1 MKYFKLALLLS
12 VALLSACN
20 EQPDTIYVKDN
31 FEVDGCSVKYVNHPR
46 LPNFYIAR
54 CGETT
59 TESHQYSSG
68 KARYTTANIVVES
81 TVELRKRLE
90 KEESRDKA
98 LLKLTEDEK
107 TLLGVK

>member
-12 VALLSACN
+12 VVLLSACD
-20 EQPDTIYVKDN
+20 PLPAPYVKQSFD
-31 FEVDGCSVKYVNHPR
+31 VDGCSVKYIKHST

-68 KARYTTANIVVES
+68 KAHYTTANIVVES
-81 TVELRKRLE
+81 TSELRKRLE
-90 KEESRDKA
+90 KEEARDKA